1 MKELTFTIKD
11 ETGIHARPAAML
23 VKEASKFPCKITIKK
38 EKKEVDAK
46 SIFAVMSL
54 GAKCKEQI
62 IVRTDGEQEE
72 EAIEVLHKLLEENM

>member
-1 MKELTFTIKD
+1 
-11 ETGIHARPAAML
+11 ML
-23 VKEASKFPCKITIKK
+23 VKEASKFPCKITIGK
-38 EKKEVDAK
+38 EEKEVDAK

-54 GAKCKEQI
+54 GAKYKEQI

>member
-23 VKEASKFPCKITIKK
+23 VKEASKFPCKITIRK

-54 GAKCKEQI
+54 GAKYKEQI
-62 IVRTDGEQEE
+62 IVRTDCEQEE